1 MEGSQARSEV
11 PVGAA
16 VIGADGQTLGKVH
29 TAYRHFFV
37 FEQTGGEAP
46 ADYEVPM
53 HAVSAVEGGRVLLT
67 VNLEA
72 LNQIP
77 SEQQSAGHRMHE
89 EG

>member
-1 MEGSQARSEV
+1 MADPSGRSEV

-16 VIGADGQTLGKVH
+16 VIAANGETLGKVH
-29 TAYRHFFV
+29 TAYPHFFV
-37 FEQTGGEAP
+37 FEQSGEEP

-53 HAVSAVEGGRVLLT
+53 HAVSGVEGGRVLLT

-77 SEQQSAGHRMHE
+77 AERQSADHRMHQ

>member
-1 MEGSQARSEV
+1 MEGSHGGSEV

-37 FEQTGGEAP
+37 FEQAGDDP
-46 ADYEVPM
+46 ANYEVPM

-77 SEQQSAGHRMHE
+77 SEHQSAGHRMHE